1 MDSKRMR
8 RAMACMI
15 VVFVA
20 VFAVIAIVNL
30 DMVKRKL
37 GFAEEEP
44 VQERSEERRVGEECT

>member
-37 GFAEEEP
+37 GFA
-44 VQERSEERRVGEECT
+44 

>member
-8 RAMACMI
+8 RAMAFMI

-20 VFAVIAIVNL
+20 AFGVLAATNW

-37 GFAEEEP
+37 GFA
-44 VQERSEERRVGEECT
+44 GEEAVQGGE